1 MSAHIDQEPMPFL
14 LYGYAVERRHEL
26 HLHSDWMT
34 YARVYSLAA
43 A

>member
-1 MSAHIDQEPMPFL
+1 MNAHIDQEPMPFL

-26 HLHSDWMT
+26 DLQFDWMT
-34 YARVYSLAA
+34 YTRVYSLAA